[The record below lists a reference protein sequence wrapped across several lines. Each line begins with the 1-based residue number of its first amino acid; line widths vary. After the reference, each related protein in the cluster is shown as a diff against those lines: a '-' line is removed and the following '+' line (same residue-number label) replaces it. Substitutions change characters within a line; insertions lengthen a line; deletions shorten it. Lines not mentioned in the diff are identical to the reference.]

1 MEFTEIILI
10 YLCGNKVDY
19 IVYLDIRRNFGRK
32 SGDFKLLSLSLL
44 YFMFMREMKI
54 SYRKIRKVY
63 FDLYEF
69 EVIEIFIC

>member
-10 YLCGNKVDY
+10 YLCGNEVDY

-44 YFMFMREMKI
+44 YFTFMRELKI